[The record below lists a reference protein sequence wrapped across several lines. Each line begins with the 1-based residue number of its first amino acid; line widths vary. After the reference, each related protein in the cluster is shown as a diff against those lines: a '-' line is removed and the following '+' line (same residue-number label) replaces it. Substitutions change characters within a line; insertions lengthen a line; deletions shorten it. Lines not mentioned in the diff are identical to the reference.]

1 MLSLILGSLR
11 SYRRRQLQRKR
22 QIKIEL
28 CVWLDVLQLFK
39 VGHVVQNRRSTLSFA
54 WHEWF
59 SCKGKE

>member
-28 CVWLDVLQLFK
+28 CVWLDLQLLK
-39 VGHVVQNRRSTLSFA
+39 VGHVVQKRRTTLLFA

-59 SCKGKE
+59 LCKGKE